1 MPRQGGLAGSLLRP
15 DPHTSRAEGD
25 RASPPQTRETRLQ
38 ADPAGFPGGLPGPEV
53 STRAGVSERA
63 ASVRDLLGHQAQGKA
78 LTVTPCFP
86 AEVKVVG
93 LEGSDKLSIL
103 RGCPGLPGAA
113 GPKGD
118 AGVNGARGTGPGP
131 GRVTKRPLVFSKTR
145 GWARRSAP

>member
-1 MPRQGGLAGSLLRP
+1 M
-15 DPHTSRAEGD
+15 
-25 RASPPQTRETRLQ
+25 
-38 ADPAGFPGGLPGPEV
+38 
-53 STRAGVSERA
+53 
-63 ASVRDLLGHQAQGKA
+63 RDLLGHQAQGKA

-118 AGVNGARGTGPGP
+118 AGVNGERGTCPGP
-131 GRVTKRPLVFSKTR
+131 GRGDRAP
-145 GWARRSAP
+145 ARLQRDPGLG